1 MTRRAES
8 VALIPGTC
16 RICGCTED
24 RACVFVDIAGEGSHG
39 ERDPER
45 VLTCWWIDA
54 GKTLCSNPE
63 CIAQVPLDELIYLGL
78 EEKVAR

>member
-8 VALIPGTC
+8 VVLTPGTC
-16 RICGCTED
+16 RICGCTE
-24 RACVFVDIAGEGSHG
+24 RNACHIQVGNAEFVGCYW
-39 ERDPER
+39 
-45 VLTCWWIDA
+45 VDA

-63 CIAQVPLDELIYLGL
+63 CVAQVPLDELIYLGL